1 VTRSLLLGALIAL
14 IAAAGC
20 TRRSPDTGPIDV
32 STIGPLE
39 TTIDP
44 DRKPL
49 SPGEEMLIDAT
60 AQGLVTIDAAGQIE
74 PALAER
80 WIVTDDGLGYIFR
93 LRDARWRD
101 GRRITSDAFARLLR
115 AAIKPSSRNA
125 LRPALS
131 ALAEISAVTPDVIDI
146 RLKRPLPGFL
156 TLLARPEL
164 TLRRAGDGTGPYRV
178 VKREVDRAVLE
189 DRASPAKLPRV
200 TLHGERAARA
210 IIRFKLGQVDLVSG
224 GTIGSLPPVREAG
237 LAVPS
242 LRFDPVRGLYGLAIT
257 DDGGALADPV
267 LRRALMMA
275 LDGNAL
281 VARAELPG
289 LTPPTGLVPA
299 DLGDFAAPA
308 RPDWLALP
316 LEQRQALAAATIRA
330 WGNDHDGPPKITISR
345 PAAVGDQLMV
355 KLAAAQWRAIGVEV
369 TLVDP
374 DAPAILRLV
383 DEIAP
388 VASADWYRN
397 HFTCKAT
404 SACSPVAD
412 AALASAGGG
421 TLHAAL
427 TGEAARLM
435 TEQAPF
441 FPLANPVRWSLVAP
455 GLDGYRDN
463 PLALHPLARLRAPA
477 SQ

>member
-1 VTRSLLLGALIAL
+1 VTRILLLGALLAL
-14 IAAAGC
+14 TAAGGC
-20 TRRSPDTGPIDV
+20 TRRAPDTGPIDI
-32 STIGPLE
+32 SAIGPLE

-44 DRKPL
+44 DRRPL
-49 SPGEEMLIDAT
+49 SPGEAMVLDAT

-93 LRDARWRD
+93 LRDVRWPD
-101 GRRITSDAFARLLR
+101 GRPITADAVARRLR
-115 AAIKPSSRNA
+115 AAIRPSSRNA
-125 LRPALS
+125 LRPALT

-146 RLKRPLPGFL
+146 RLERPLPGFL

-178 VKREVDRAVLE
+178 AKREVDRAVLE
-189 DRASPAKLPRV
+189 DRTTPAKLPRA
-200 TLHGERAARA
+200 TLRGERAAVA
-210 IIRFKLGQVDLVSG
+210 ITRFRHGLVDLVTG
-224 GTIGSLPPVREAG
+224 GTIGSLPQLRAAG
-237 LAVPS
+237 LAAPS

-257 DDGGALADPV
+257 GDGGALADPV
-267 LRRALMMA
+267 LRRALIMA

-281 VARAELPG
+281 VAGAELPG
-289 LTPPTGLVPA
+289 LTPAAGLVPA
-299 DLGDFAAPA
+299 DVGDFTAPL

-316 LEQRQALAAATIRA
+316 VVERQALAAATIRA
-330 WGNDHDGPPKITISR
+330 WGNDHDGPPRVTITR
-345 PAAVGDQLMV
+345 PDALGDRLIV
-355 KLAAAQWRAIGVEV
+355 NLVAAQWRSMGVDV
-369 TLVDP
+369 ALVP
-374 DAPAILRLV
+374 GGAPADLRLI

-388 VASADWYRN
+388 LPSAEWYLN

-404 SACSPVAD
+404 SACTPVAD
-412 AALASAGGG
+412 AAIAAAGRG

-435 TEQAPF
+435 TEQVPF

-463 PLALHPLARLRAPA
+463 LLALHPVTRLRALWPK
-477 SQ
+477 